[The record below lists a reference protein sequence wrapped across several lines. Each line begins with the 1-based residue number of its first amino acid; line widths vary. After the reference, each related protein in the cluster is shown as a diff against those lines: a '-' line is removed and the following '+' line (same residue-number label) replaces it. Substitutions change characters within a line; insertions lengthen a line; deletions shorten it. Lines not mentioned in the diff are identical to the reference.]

1 VTRTSAVTRTQG
13 LVRLA
18 RLAGAVLI
26 AGLVVLFLAAAASA
40 EAPAAAPVGAPV
52 GATWPLSVPQATP
65 TPEIPLESAP
75 PVPIPIAHPGD
86 ASSTGC
92 VDCHAQVDQKQEA
105 IAEDWRASIHAR
117 EGVGCADCHGGD
129 PRSDE
134 ITVGM
139 AERNGYLGVPGR
151 DETVG
156 LCGGCHA
163 NAERM
168 RPYQVATDQYSKY
181 YSSVHGQRLLV
192 GNDTRVAICVDCHGS
207 HAVKPASD
215 PTADVY
221 PLNVP
226 KLCASCHA
234 DADTMQ
240 PYGIPTDQFDIY
252 KESVHGRQLLDE
264 QDLRAPTCASC
275 HGSHA
280 AKPPRS
286 DEVVDVC
293 GKCHTATQALYEE
306 SAHSRVPAVG
316 PKCWTCHG
324 THDVSE
330 PDERLFLH
338 EGGVPDYLC
347 ATCHSPVDQSLRLEI
362 DRFEDPADRRCD
374 TCHHGRSL
382 IFTQVEAIATAIGGA
397 NDGYETALRRIEE
410 AASLGMIV
418 ADAEVAAAEA
428 RTGLIRARAAVHT
441 TKLATIS
448 ALTDET
454 VEKARAAEEI
464 ARAKLSES
472 DFRRQAMIVV
482 IAIIILNVLVLM
494 QIRRRL
500 HAGT

>member
-1 VTRTSAVTRTQG
+1 MRTR
-13 LVRLA
+13 RLA
-18 RLAGAVLI
+18 VVAGPVVLAGL
-26 AGLVVLFLAAAASA
+26 LVLFLASAASA
-40 EAPAAAPVGAPV
+40 EAPAAPGSVGTEWALTV
-52 GATWPLSVPQATP
+52 AQATP
-65 TPEIPLESAP
+65 TPEVPLESAP
-75 PVPIPIAHPGD
+75 PVPTPIAHPGD

-92 VDCHAQVDQKQEA
+92 VDCHAKVDKKQEA
-105 IAEDWRASIHAR
+105 ISEDWRSSVHAK

-139 AERNGYLGVPGR
+139 AEANGYLGVPGR

-181 YSSVHGQRLLV
+181 FSSVHGQRLLV
-192 GNDTRVAICVDCHGS
+192 AKDTRVAICVDCHGA
-207 HAVKPASD
+207 HAVKAASD

-226 KLCASCHA
+226 KLCASCHS
-234 DADTMQ
+234 DATKMQ
-240 PYGIPTDQFDIY
+240 PYSIATDQFDIY
-252 KESVHGRQLLDE
+252 KLSVHGKQLLEE
-264 QDLRAPTCASC
+264 QDLRAPTCSSC

-306 SAHSRVPAVG
+306 SAHSRVLAVG

-324 THDVSE
+324 THDVSQ
-330 PDERLFLH
+330 PDESLFLH

-362 DRFEDPADRRCD
+362 DRFDDPADRRCD
-374 TCHHGRSL
+374 TCHHSRSQIL
-382 IFTQVEAIATAIGGA
+382 SQVEAIAGAISGA
-397 NDGYETALRRIEE
+397 KDSYETALSRIEE
-410 AASLGMIV
+410 AAGLGMIV
-418 ADAEVAAAEA
+418 GDAEVAVADA

-454 VEKARAAEEI
+454 IAKAKVAEDI
-464 ARAKLSES
+464 ANAKLLES

-482 IAIIILNVLVLM
+482 IAIIIGNVLVLM
-494 QIRRRL
+494 AIRRRL
-500 HAGT
+500 HAES

>member
-1 VTRTSAVTRTQG
+1 MRTQ
-13 LVRLA
+13 RLA
-18 RLAGAVLI
+18 LFAGPVVLAGL
-26 AGLVVLFLAAAASA
+26 LVLFVAAAASA
-40 EAPAAAPVGAPV
+40 GAPAPGAAPI
-52 GATWPLSVPQATP
+52 TWELNVPQATP
-65 TPEIPLESAP
+65 TAEIPLESAP
-75 PVPIPIAHPGD
+75 PVPPPIDHPGD

-92 VDCHAQVDQKQEA
+92 VDCHAKVDKKQEA
-105 IAEDWRASIHAR
+105 IAEDWTASIHAK

-139 AERNGYLGVPGR
+139 AQANGYLGVPSR
-151 DETVG
+151 ADTVG

-168 RPYQVATDQYSKY
+168 RPYQVATDQYAKY
-181 YSSVHGQRLLV
+181 FSSVHGQRLLTA
-192 GNDTRVAICVDCHGS
+192 DDSRVAICIDCHGS

-215 PTADVY
+215 PTAKVY

-226 KLCASCHA
+226 DLCASCHS

-240 PYGIPTDQFDIY
+240 PYGIPTDQFDVY
-252 KESVHGRQLLDE
+252 KLSVHGKQLLEE
-264 QDLRAPTCASC
+264 QDLRAPNCASC

-324 THDVSE
+324 THDVSLS
-330 PDERLFLH
+330 DETLFLH

-347 ATCHSPVDQSLRLEI
+347 ATCHDPVDQSLRLEI
-362 DRFEDPADRRCD
+362 DQFENPADRRCD
-374 TCHHGRSL
+374 TCHHAQSQ
-382 IFTQVEAIATAIGGA
+382 IFAQVEAIAGA
-397 NDGYETALRRIEE
+397 LEGAAGGYEIALLRIAE
-410 AASLGMIV
+410 AAALGMLT
-418 ADAEVAAAEA
+418 ADAEVTAAEA
-428 RTGLIRARAAVHT
+428 KTGLIRARAAVHT
-441 TKLATIS
+441 TKLAAIS

-454 VEKARAAEEI
+454 VQKASDAEAI
-464 ARAKLSES
+464 ATAKLDES
-472 DFRRQAMIVV
+472 TFRRQAAVVV
-482 IAIIILNVLVLM
+482 IAIIVLNVLGLM
-494 QIRRRL
+494 GVRRRL
-500 HAGT
+500 HARD

>member
-1 VTRTSAVTRTQG
+1 MRTK
-13 LVRLA
+13 RLA
-18 RLAGAVLI
+18 LLAGPVVF
-26 AGLVVLFLAAAASA
+26 AGLLVLFLAAAASA
-40 EAPAAAPVGAPV
+40 EAPAQGPGQ
-52 GATWPLSVPQATP
+52 LSWALNVPQATA
-65 TPEIPLESAP
+65 TPDVPLESAP
-75 PVPIPIAHPGD
+75 PLPTPIAHPGD
-86 ASSTGC
+86 ANSTGC
-92 VDCHAQVDQKQEA
+92 VDCHSKVDKKQAA
-105 IAEDWRASIHAR
+105 ITEDWTASVHAK

-139 AERNGYLGVPGR
+139 AERNGFLGVPGR
-151 DETVG
+151 DQTVG

-168 RPYQVATDQYSKY
+168 RSYQVATDQYAKY
-181 YSSVHGQRLLV
+181 FSSVHGQRLLTAK
-192 GNDTRVAICVDCHGS
+192 DTRVAICVDCHGS
-207 HAVKPASD
+207 HGIKPASD

-234 DADTMQ
+234 DATKMQ

-252 KESVHGRQLLDE
+252 KLSVHGKQLLEE

-324 THDVSE
+324 THDVSQ
-330 PDERLFLH
+330 PDESLFVH
-338 EGGVPDYLC
+338 KGGVPDYLC

-374 TCHHGRSL
+374 TCHHSRSQIL
-382 IFTQVEAIATAIGGA
+382 SQVVAIASAIGGA
-397 NDGYETALRRIEE
+397 KDSYETALSRIEE
-410 AASLGMIV
+410 AAGLGMIV

-428 RTGLIRARAAVHT
+428 KTGLIRARAAVHT

-448 ALTDET
+448 ALTEET
-454 VEKARAAEEI
+454 VTKAKAAEDI
-464 ARAKLSES
+464 ANAKLSES

-482 IAIIILNVLVLM
+482 IAIIIGNVLVLM
-494 QIRRRL
+494 AIRRRL
-500 HAGT
+500 HAGS

>member
-1 VTRTSAVTRTQG
+1 MRIQR
-13 LVRLA
+13 LVRYAGPVL
-18 RLAGAVLI
+18 LAGLLVL
-26 AGLVVLFLAAAASA
+26 LVAAAASA
-40 EAPAAAPVGAPV
+40 EAPAPDPVQGPGTLDV
-52 GATWPLSVPQATP
+52 EQASP
-65 TPEIPLESAP
+65 TPEVPLESAP
-75 PVPIPIAHPGD
+75 PVPPPIAHPGD
-86 ASSTGC
+86 ASSSGC
-92 VDCHAQVDQKQEA
+92 VDCHVEVDTKQEA
-105 IAEDWRASIHAR
+105 IAEDWRASIHAK

-139 AERNGYLGVPGR
+139 AEANGYLGVPGR
-151 DETVG
+151 RDTVG

-163 NAERM
+163 SAERM

-181 YSSVHGQRLLV
+181 FSSVHGQRLLTA
-192 GNDTRVAICVDCHGS
+192 DDARVAICIDCHGS
-207 HAVKPASD
+207 HGVKPASD

-226 KLCASCHA
+226 KLCASCHS
-234 DADTMQ
+234 DVDTMQ
-240 PYGIPTDQFDIY
+240 PYGIATDQFDVY
-252 KESVHGRQLLDE
+252 EQSVHGRQLLEE
-264 QDLRAPTCASC
+264 QDMRAPTCASC

-362 DRFEDPADRRCD
+362 DRFDNPADRRCD
-374 TCHHGRSL
+374 TCHHTNSQ
-382 IFTQVEAIATAIGGA
+382 IYTQVEAIAGAIGGA
-397 NDGYETALRRIEE
+397 KDGYDTALSRIEE

-428 RTGLIRARAAVHT
+428 KTGLIRARAAVHT
-441 TKLATIS
+441 TKLASIS

-454 VEKARAAEEI
+454 IEKAKAAEAI
-464 ARAKLSES
+464 ANTKLSES

-500 HAGT
+500 HAGS

>member
-1 VTRTSAVTRTQG
+1 M
-13 LVRLA
+13 
-18 RLAGAVLI
+18 
-26 AGLVVLFLAAAASA
+26 
-40 EAPAAAPVGAPV
+40 P
-52 GATWPLSVPQATP
+52 PL
-65 TPEIPLESAP
+65 P
-75 PVPIPIAHPGD
+75 PPIAHPGD

-92 VDCHAQVDQKQEA
+92 VDCHAKIDEAQKGITEA
-105 IAEDWRASIHAR
+105 WGVSAHAK

-134 ITVGM
+134 LTVGM
-139 AERNGYLGVPGR
+139 AESTGFVGVPTRG
-151 DETVG
+151 ETVG
-156 LCGGCHA
+156 ICGSCHS

-168 RPYQVATDQYSKY
+168 RPYQVATDQYAKY
-181 YSSVHGQRLLV
+181 FTSVHGQRLLIA
-192 GNDTRVAICVDCHGS
+192 NDARVAICIDCHGS
-207 HAVKPASD
+207 HGVKPVSD

-234 DADTMQ
+234 DADKMQ
-240 PYGIPTDQFDIY
+240 PYGIPTDQYDIY
-252 KESVHGRQLLDE
+252 KLSIHGKQLLEE
-264 QDLRAPTCASC
+264 QDLRAPTCTSC

-306 SAHSRVPAVG
+306 SAHSRIPAVG

-324 THDVSE
+324 THDVSQT
-330 PDERLFLH
+330 DERLFLH

-347 ATCHSPVDQSLRLEI
+347 ATCHNPVDQSLRLEL
-362 DRFEDPADRRCD
+362 DRFDDPADRRCD

-382 IFTQVEAIATAIGGA
+382 IFSQVEAIAGAIGGA
-397 NDGYETALRRIEE
+397 ADGYDTALARIEQ

-428 RTGLIRARAAVHT
+428 KTALIRSRAAVHT

-454 VEKARAAEEI
+454 IEKAKAAEEI
-464 ARAKLSES
+464 ANAMLRES

-482 IAIIILNVLVLM
+482 IAIIILNVLGL
-494 QIRRRL
+494 IGLRRRL
-500 HAGT
+500 HATR

>member
-1 VTRTSAVTRTQG
+1 MRTQ
-13 LVRLA
+13 RLA
-18 RLAGAVLI
+18 LFAGPVVLAGMLV
-26 AGLVVLFLAAAASA
+26 LVVAAAASA
-40 EAPAAAPVGAPV
+40 GAPAQDPAEISWA
-52 GATWPLSVPQATP
+52 LNVPQATP

-75 PVPIPIAHPGD
+75 PVPPPIAHPGD

-92 VDCHAQVDQKQEA
+92 VDCHAKVDKKQEA
-105 IAEDWRASIHAR
+105 ISEDWRSSIHAK

-129 PRSDE
+129 PRADQ

-139 AERNGYLGVPGR
+139 AQANGYLGVPSR
-151 DETVG
+151 AETVG

-181 YSSVHGQRLLV
+181 FSSVHGQRLLTA
-192 GNDTRVAICVDCHGS
+192 DDSRVAICIDCHGS

-221 PLNVP
+221 PLNIP
-226 KLCASCHA
+226 NLCASCHA

-252 KESVHGRQLLDE
+252 AQSVHGKQLLEE
-264 QDLRAPTCASC
+264 QDLRAPNCASC

-306 SAHSRVPAVG
+306 SAHALVPAVG

-330 PDERLFLH
+330 PTEELFLH

-362 DRFEDPADRRCD
+362 DQFEDPADRRCD
-374 TCHHGRSL
+374 TCHHERSQ
-382 IFTQVEAIATAIGGA
+382 IFAQVEAIAGAIGGA
-397 NDGYETALRRIEE
+397 KTAYDIALSRIGE
-410 AASLGMIV
+410 AAALGMIT
-418 ADAEVAAAEA
+418 ADADVAAAEA
-428 RTGLIRARAAVHT
+428 KTGLIRARAAVHT
-441 TKLATIS
+441 TKLASIS
-448 ALTDET
+448 ELTDET
-454 VEKARAAEEI
+454 IEKANDAEAI
-464 ARAKLSES
+464 ANGKLDES
-472 DFRRQAMIVV
+472 IFRRQAAVVV
-482 IAIIILNVLVLM
+482 IAIIILNVLGLM
-494 QIRRRL
+494 GVRRRL
-500 HAGT
+500 HAKD

>member
-1 VTRTSAVTRTQG
+1 MRTERFARFAAPA
-13 LVRLA
+13 LVAALF
-18 RLAGAVLI
+18 
-26 AGLVVLFLAAAASA
+26 VLFVASAASA
-40 EAPAAAPVGAPV
+40 EAPAPGAAEVS
-52 GATWPLSVPQATP
+52 WPLNVEQVTP
-65 TPEIPLESAP
+65 TPEIPLETAP
-75 PVPIPIAHPGD
+75 PVPTPIAHPGD
-86 ASSTGC
+86 ANSTGC
-92 VDCHAQVDQKQEA
+92 VDCHAQVDKRQEA
-105 IAEDWRASIHAR
+105 IAEDWRASVHAK

-129 PRSDE
+129 PTSDE

-151 DETVG
+151 DETVA

-168 RPYQVATDQYSKY
+168 RPYQIATDQYSKY
-181 YSSVHGQRLLV
+181 FSSVHGQRLLV
-192 GNDTRVAICVDCHGS
+192 AKDTRVAICIDCHGS
-207 HAVKPASD
+207 HAIKPASD

-234 DADTMQ
+234 DPDTMQ

-252 KESVHGRQLLDE
+252 KESVHGKQLLDE

-286 DEVVDVC
+286 TEVVDVC

-324 THDVSE
+324 THDVSQ
-330 PDERLFLH
+330 PDEGLFLH

-347 ATCHSPVDQSLRLEI
+347 ATCHSPVDQSLRLDI
-362 DRFEDPADRRCD
+362 DQFDDPADRRCD
-374 TCHHGRSL
+374 TCHHGRSQ
-382 IFTQVEAIATAIGGA
+382 IFAQVEAIAGAIGGA
-397 NDGYETALRRIEE
+397 RDGYETALSRIEE
-410 AASLGMIV
+410 AAALGMIV

-428 RTGLIRARAAVHT
+428 KTGLIRARAAVHT
-441 TKLATIS
+441 TKLKTIS
-448 ALTDET
+448 ELTDET
-454 VEKARAAEEI
+454 LEKSRAAEEI
-464 ARAKLSES
+464 ANAKLSES

-482 IAIIILNVLVLM
+482 IALIIVNVLVLM
-494 QIRRRL
+494 AVRRRL
-500 HAGT
+500 HANS

>member
-1 VTRTSAVTRTQG
+1 MP
-13 LVRLA
+13 
-18 RLAGAVLI
+18 
-26 AGLVVLFLAAAASA
+26 GLVVLSSLRPPPPSRHRHPGSSGVEWA
-40 EAPAAAPVGAPV
+40 
-52 GATWPLSVPQATP
+52 LNVPQATA
-65 TPEIPLESAP
+65 TPEAPLETAP
-75 PVPIPIAHPGD
+75 PLPTPIAHPGD

-92 VDCHAQVDQKQEA
+92 VDCHSKVDKKQAA
-105 IAEDWRASIHAR
+105 IAEDWTASVHAK

-139 AERNGYLGVPGR
+139 AVANGFLGVPGR
-151 DETVG
+151 DQTVA
-156 LCGGCHA
+156 LCGSCHA

-168 RPYQVATDQYSKY
+168 RPYQIATDQYSKY
-181 YSSVHGQRLLV
+181 FTSVHGQRLLV
-192 GNDTRVAICVDCHGS
+192 AKDTRVAICVDCHGS
-207 HAVKPASD
+207 HDVKPPSD
-215 PTADVY
+215 PTAKVY
-221 PLNVP
+221 PFNVP
-226 KLCASCHA
+226 ALCASCHA
-234 DADTMQ
+234 DATKMQ
-240 PYGIPTDQFDIY
+240 PYGIPTDQYEIY
-252 KESVHGRQLLDE
+252 KKSIHGTQLLDE

-324 THDVSE
+324 THDVSL
-330 PDERLFLH
+330 PDESLFLH
-338 EGGVPDYLC
+338 KGGVPDYLC

-362 DRFEDPADRRCD
+362 DRFDDPADRRCD
-374 TCHHGRSL
+374 TCHHANSQ
-382 IFTQVEAIATAIGGA
+382 IYSQVEAIAGAIGGA
-397 NDGYETALRRIEE
+397 RDGYDTALSRIDQ

-418 ADAEVAAAEA
+418 ADADVAAAEA
-428 RTGLIRARAAVHT
+428 KTALIRSRAAVHT

-454 VEKARAAEEI
+454 VAKAKAAEDI
-464 ARAKLSES
+464 ADKKLSES

-482 IAIIILNVLVLM
+482 IAIIIGNVLVLM

-500 HAGT
+500 HPGG

>member
-1 VTRTSAVTRTQG
+1 MRITRP
-13 LVRLA
+13 LLM
-18 RLAGAVLI
+18 
-26 AGLVVLFLAAAASA
+26 AGLVLLGTLFLAAAASA
-40 EAPAAAPVGAPV
+40 EGPATAPVSDSRA
-52 GATWPLSVPQATP
+52 LNVPQASP
-65 TPEIPLESAP
+65 TPEVPLETP
-75 PVPIPIAHPGD
+75 PPLPTPIAHPGD
-86 ASSTGC
+86 ASATGC
-92 VDCHAQVDQKQEA
+92 VDCHAKVDKKQEL
-105 IAEDWRASIHAR
+105 IAEDWRASIHAK
-117 EGVGCADCHGGD
+117 EGVSCADCHGGD

-139 AERNGYLGVPGR
+139 AEANGFLGVPGR
-151 DETVG
+151 GETVG

-181 YSSVHGQRLLV
+181 FSSVHGQRLLIA
-192 GNDTRVAICVDCHGS
+192 NDARVAICVDCHGS

-240 PYGIPTDQFDIY
+240 PYEIPTDQFDVY
-252 KESVHGRQLLDE
+252 KESIHGKQLLEE

-324 THDVSE
+324 THDVSQ
-330 PDERLFLH
+330 PDESLFLH

-347 ATCHSPVDQSLRLEI
+347 ATCHSPVDQSLRLDI
-362 DRFEDPADRRCD
+362 DQFDDPADRRCD
-374 TCHHGRSL
+374 TCHHAQSQ
-382 IFTQVEAIATAIGGA
+382 IFSQVEAIAGA
-397 NDGYETALRRIEE
+397 LGEAKDGYANALSRIE
-410 AASLGMIV
+410 AAAGLGMIV

-428 RTGLIRARAAVHT
+428 KTGLIRAQAAVHT

-448 ALTDET
+448 ELTDET
-454 VEKARAAEEI
+454 VAKAKAAEEI
-464 ARAKLSES
+464 ANAKLDES

-482 IAIIILNVLVLM
+482 VGIIIGNVLVLM
-494 QIRRRL
+494 QLRRRL
-500 HAGT
+500 HDAS